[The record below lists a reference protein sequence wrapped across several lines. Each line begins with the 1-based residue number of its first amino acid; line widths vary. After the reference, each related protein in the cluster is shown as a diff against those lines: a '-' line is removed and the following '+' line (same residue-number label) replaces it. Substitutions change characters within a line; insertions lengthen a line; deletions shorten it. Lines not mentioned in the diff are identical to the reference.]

1 MYTYGDDFCHLF
13 GLDGPVSVHVVHLER
28 PLELL
33 LRFARGRDVDRQQEL
48 LEVDLA
54 AVVRVKRAK
63 HVLAE
68 LVGVALRE
76 EARVDLEELGP
87 RQLSAWTIPLHQHVS
102 PFPPSLSSRMVTRNI
117 TLLQEGSARASQMAL
132 ISDPL
137 PSARH
142 PDAARPPTTG
152 QCVARCACY
161 LPASSGWHQ
170 IILLEDEAV
179 ACEELV
185 LGFTQRSHGRETQPH
200 QLSANPTLGCIY
212 HITASRRYT
221 SEECITTYP

>member
-1 MYTYGDDFCHLF
+1 MCTYGDDFRHLF
-13 GLDGPVSVHVVHLER
+13 WLDGAVSVHVVHLER

-102 PFPPSLSSRMVTRNI
+102 PFPPSLSNRTVTRNI
-117 TLLQEGSARASQMAL
+117 TPLQEGSARASKTAL
-132 ISDPL
+132 ISDS
-137 PSARH
+137 SALSQA
-142 PDAARPPTTG
+142 P
-152 QCVARCACY
+152 RCC
-161 LPASSGWHQ
+161 
-170 IILLEDEAV
+170 
-179 ACEELV
+179 
-185 LGFTQRSHGRETQPH
+185 
-200 QLSANPTLGCIY
+200 
-212 HITASRRYT
+212 
-221 SEECITTYP
+221 